1 MSILGDGEALWH
13 KGLEASTVPV
23 LVPETGTI
31 TGTVPAAGEFTVP
44 VWAPE
49 TGTVLGVTV
58 PVWAPETGTV
68 LGLLYLFEYPKQERY
83 CGDNLEGDCQ
93 RWQEIEKIC
102 RMLQR

>member
-1 MSILGDGEALWH
+1 MSLSILGDGEALWH

-23 LVPETGTI
+23 LVPKTGTI

-58 PVWAPETGTV
+58 PVWAPKTGTV
-68 LGLLYLFEYPKQERY
+68 LGVTVPV
-83 CGDNLEGDCQ
+83 
-93 RWQEIEKIC
+93 
-102 RMLQR
+102 